1 MRFALIG
8 GAGYVAPKHMKAIKE
23 TGNDL
28 VAVLDPHDSVGI
40 LDSYFPDAEFFTEFE
55 RFDRY
60 IDKIRREGNKVDYIS
75 ICSPNYL
82 HDAHCRFVLRS
93 DADAICEKPLS
104 MSPWNVDGLEYME
117 KETGKTVFNILQLRL
132 HPSIIKLKEQIN
144 ANGKYVNEVDLTYIT
159 SRGKWYLNSW
169 KGIYG
174 KSGGLVFNIGIHF
187 FDMLVWIFGKVQKSI
202 VNMLTDSRAAGMLE
216 LDNANVHWFLSV
228 DERDLPKDAGRTF
241 RLISVDGEDL
251 EFSAGFTDL
260 HTESYR
266 KILSGKGF
274 RISDVK
280 PSIELVHQIQTNRGS
295 KGYVKKT

>member
-55 RFDRY
+55 RFDRH

-82 HDAHCRFVLRS
+82 HDAHCRFALRS

-117 KETGKTVFNILQLRL
+117 KETGKTVYNILQLRL
-132 HPSIIKLKEQIN
+132 HPSIIKLKERIDR
-144 ANGKYVNEVDLTYIT
+144 NGKYVNEVDLTYIT

-216 LDNANVHWFLSV
+216 LEKANVHWFLSV